1 MTIFPTEIKNKK
13 MDSFKP
19 VCENHTSSLINTEK
33 ALNRGQLFFNKK
45 QSFIRNN
52 AADVNEVLKTK
63 C

>member
-1 MTIFPTEIKNKK
+1 

-19 VCENHTSSLINTEK
+19 VCENHTISLINTEK